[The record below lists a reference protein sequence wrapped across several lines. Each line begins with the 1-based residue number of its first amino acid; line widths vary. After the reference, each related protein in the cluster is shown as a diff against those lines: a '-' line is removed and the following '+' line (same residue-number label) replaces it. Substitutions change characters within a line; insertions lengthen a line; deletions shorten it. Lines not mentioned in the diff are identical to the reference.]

1 MKPNL
6 LLKLFLLAGLFGLFG
21 VGLLT
26 IGAIVG
32 DRERYRDE
40 VIADVARS
48 TAGQQTLFG
57 PMLVAPYLEPA
68 VVTTAGAN
76 TNAPARVRNDAIVL
90 PESLFI
96 SSRVTVEARHRGIH
110 TAQVFRAANQLSV
123 VFLVPANLGI
133 ADSRGVTGAGP
144 ARLTFGVSDSRG
156 MHRPPVVNWD
166 GAHLEVEP
174 GSGQPWIAQGF
185 SAQVGDLFAAQPRR
199 IRVDIDLEL
208 VGTNQLSFVPAGAST
223 RVEMQS
229 NWPDPSFVG
238 QFLPDTRSVDTHGFR
253 AGWELSRF
261 ATDVAGE
268 AERLRLQAG
277 DGNGDRRMEG
287 TLTNFGVRFMEQVD
301 VYQKSDRA
309 VKYGMLFVLLTFV
322 AFFVFEVLRRMD
334 LHPMQYLLAG
344 SGVAVFFLLLLSL
357 SEHIPFVLAYL
368 LAASACIALLI
379 FYVSSVFGSVSRGVS
394 FGVMLG
400 VLYALLFVILES
412 KDYALLLG
420 TLLLFGVLATVMVL
434 TRRIDWYKVGEK
446 PPSR

>member
-1 MKPNL
+1 
-6 LLKLFLLAGLFGLFG
+6 
-21 VGLLT
+21 
-26 IGAIVG
+26 
-32 DRERYRDE
+32 
-40 VIADVARS
+40 
-48 TAGQQTLFG
+48 
-57 PMLVAPYLEPA
+57 
-68 VVTTAGAN
+68 
-76 TNAPARVRNDAIVL
+76 
-90 PESLFI
+90 
-96 SSRVTVEARHRGIH
+96 
-110 TAQVFRAANQLSV
+110 
-123 VFLVPANLGI
+123 
-133 ADSRGVTGAGP
+133 
-144 ARLTFGVSDSRG
+144 
-156 MHRPPVVNWD
+156 
-166 GAHLEVEP
+166 
-174 GSGQPWIAQGF
+174 
-185 SAQVGDLFAAQPRR
+185 
-199 IRVDIDLEL
+199 
-208 VGTNQLSFVPAGAST
+208 
-223 RVEMQS
+223 
-229 NWPDPSFVG
+229 
-238 QFLPDTRSVDTHGFR
+238 
-253 AGWELSRF
+253 
-261 ATDVAGE
+261 
-268 AERLRLQAG
+268 
-277 DGNGDRRMEG
+277 MEG